1 MRPLGLLLL
10 SASLWPVS
18 LAAQVI
24 SRPRVDHAALADLIV
39 TRAWQL
45 GKGERVVIFWDP
57 ADDRGVAAPLRAAIQ
72 KAGAEYRELV
82 PPPAAEF
89 KAMPEAERDAL
100 KAEWEALFQG
110 ADAAIWL
117 PLNRPVEGRLFE
129 RLVEQSSVRSIH
141 YHWFLPPD
149 AAEADSVERMYAAA
163 IAVPPE
169 QLLGRI
175 AAIERAVRGATIR
188 VTAPNGTDL
197 TFEIPANAWVH
208 RNTGDASRAKVRD
221 ARSVRDREEEL
232 PASLFRTTDLRNVRG
247 ALVGYSSF
255 STRSPAIRAI
265 FVGGKVGRLEGL
277 QGQPEVVLRW
287 EAATGEKAL
296 PAEFTISTNPALP
309 AVLRSGFMPYYGYG
323 AGVVRLAIGDNWESG
338 GPNRSSNG
346 EVLFFL
352 LNATV
357 TANGVEIVKDGQLQP
372 GF

>member
-10 SASLWPVS
+10 WTSLCPVS

-24 SRPRVDHAALADLIV
+24 SRPRVDHAGLADLIV
-39 TRAWQL
+39 NRAWQL
-45 GKGERVVIFWDP
+45 ARGERVVIFWDP
-57 ADDRGVAAPLRAAIQ
+57 VDDRGVAAPLRAAIE
-72 KAGAEYRELV
+72 KAGAQYREVV

-89 KAMPEAERDAL
+89 RAMPEAERDAL
-100 KAEWEALFQG
+100 KDEWEALFRE

-117 PLNRPVEGRLFE
+117 PLNRAIEGRLFE
-129 RLVEQSSVRSIH
+129 RLVEQSSLRSIH
-141 YHWFLPPD
+141 YHWFLPTD
-149 AAEADSVERMYAAA
+149 AAERDPVERMYAAA

-169 QLLGRI
+169 QLLARI
-175 AAIERAVRGATIR
+175 AAVERAVRGATIR

-197 TFEIPANAWVH
+197 TFEIPSNAWVH
-208 RNTGDASRAKVRD
+208 RNTGDASRAKALE

-247 ALVGYSSF
+247 TVVGYSSF
-255 STRSPAIRAI
+255 STRSPAVRAM

-287 EAATGEKAL
+287 EAATGDKAL

-338 GPNRSSNG
+338 GSNRSSNG

-352 LNATV
+352 PNATV
-357 TANGVEIVKDGQLQP
+357 TANGIEIVKDGKLQF
-372 GF
+372 GY